1 MAQVSSMCD
10 KLSCRETVAEKIS
23 EQAHL
28 QSFKR
33 NHLKKKKLHQDYL
46 LCYALFGVY
55 KAAVIDRNCREG
67 KFEGRKHGR
76 NRRTAGNWKT
86 LKRKQQV
93 HICLVRERVT
103 TTGDASRS
111 IQDNAGRSKSASGE
125 KDKKRANRLREEE
138 EEKDQRRTRGESS
151 RDAGSERK
159 EETTQ

>member
-1 MAQVSSMCD
+1 M
-10 KLSCRETVAEKIS
+10 
-23 EQAHL
+23 
-28 QSFKR
+28 
-33 NHLKKKKLHQDYL
+33 
-46 LCYALFGVY
+46 
-55 KAAVIDRNCREG
+55 IDRSCKEG

-76 NRRTAGNWKT
+76 DRRTARNCKT

-103 TTGDASRS
+103 TTDGASRS
-111 IQDNAGRSKSASGE
+111 IQDNAGRSKSAGGE

-151 RDAGSERK
+151 RDADSERK